1 MPAARSRPRLL
12 RVNFIVGC
20 LAFFAPRVT
29 IVVLQLATGYV
40 TRAYETLLWPLLG
53 FLFLPLTTLAYA
65 WAKNSGGSV
74 EGFRLIVVVLAV
86 LIDLGLIGTGRSSLR
101 RKRGEA

>member
-1 MPAARSRPRLL
+1 MLDPEQEAASAWG
-12 RVNFIVGC
+12 VAGV
-20 LAFFAPRVT
+20 LA
-29 IVVLQLATGYV
+29 VVLQLATGYV

-65 WAKNSGGSV
+65 WAKNSGGTV

-86 LIDLGLIGTGRSSLR
+86 LIDLGLIGKGRSSLR
-101 RKRGEA
+101 RKGSDG